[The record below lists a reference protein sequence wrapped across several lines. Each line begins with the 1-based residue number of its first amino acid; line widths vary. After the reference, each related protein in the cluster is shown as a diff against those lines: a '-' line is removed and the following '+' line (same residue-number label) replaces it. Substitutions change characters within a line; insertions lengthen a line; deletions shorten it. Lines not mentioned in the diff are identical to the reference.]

1 MKKPWSIITAS
12 ILVLLC
18 MAGTASAATDLPD
31 SPELPTA
38 IQITKDN
45 DVSASFLSNLIGPSW
60 QEIAGGAAVDDLG
73 GMGRYHGLLIGF
85 LGLFN
90 LAAMTFVSVAI
101 MYYWGVFA
109 VTTAHE
115 GKSIGGSV
123 YNSLWVPVRHA
134 VSFSFTV
141 PVLNG
146 LSLLQVAILGC
157 VSLSIN
163 FANIAWDW
171 AGQYIVQ
178 NSQSGIIDNSPPLIE
193 DESLTLIQPLFQAV
207 TVSEFLRQRAFVDEG
222 DFPHINQQIKARP
235 LPARVEYADGGWDER
250 EYKSVEIAR
259 DSRWVIVR
267 EPLAGAIT
275 VYPMPGRGMPLGQLG
290 AVTIAAPVQT
300 HDVGVVRPLSATG
313 RAMQQIAE
321 ARAVAI
327 MDAGDDLRQAAK
339 AYLWTHQLVNDY
351 LGPQAKH
358 KSGTQIAREY
368 RQKINSTTM
377 DQAEVIKEGNDAKG
391 LLESAVD
398 SKDGKAR
405 LGWASAGLFSTA
417 LAQRQRE
424 IDDMVY
430 GGSARFEFPDMDFP
444 DQGLIGDMQRFF
456 GSGNTA
462 LVLDYGAKLGLNGAA
477 NWAANVL
484 MEGRVYSS
492 KDKTGDGPGIVNKFL
507 AATFVGGT
515 GADGLVATTLSKL
528 RSHDPIVVLS
538 DFGSRAWTAA
548 AWLAGA
554 SMAAGFAGV
563 NTAAVAGGM
572 LALFAIGLTLKI
584 VAPLT
589 PVSIWL
595 YALLHWIIRVLEA
608 LLAAPF
614 WAVMHMM
621 PEGHGFAG
629 NAARK
634 GYTLLLDILARPV
647 LLVAGACASIA
658 IWLGAAQIF
667 SMLFARWLNSYTGYA
682 GAGLITEIAV
692 VAVLLIF
699 FYYLY
704 TKLFVLMVST
714 LPDRLMNWIG
724 GPSGGFGGEEAS
736 GTAPLAASGAAAAKG
751 GSMLGAA
758 VGGLSGATSKLYD
771 RKKKG
776 GDNGN
781 DNPKADLPNQIA
793 PKDEG

>member
-1 MKKPWSIITAS
+1 MKKPWIIITAS

-18 MAGTASAATDLPD
+18 IAGNAWAATDLPD
-31 SPELPTA
+31 SPELPTT

-90 LAAMTFVSVAI
+90 MAAMTFVSAAI
-101 MYYWGVFA
+101 LYYWGVFA

-163 FANIAWDW
+163 FANSAWDW

-207 TVSEFLRQRAFVDEG
+207 TISEFLRQRADG

-235 LPARVEYADGGWDER
+235 LPARVAYTDGGWDER
-250 EYKSVEIAR
+250 GFKSVEIAR

-267 EPLAGAIT
+267 EPLAGALT

-290 AVTIAAPVQT
+290 AVTISAPVQT

-321 ARAVAI
+321 ARAVAV

-339 AYLWTHQLVNDY
+339 AYLWTHQLLNDY
-351 LGPQAKH
+351 QGPQPQYKP
-358 KSGTQIAREY
+358 GTQIAREY
-368 RQKINSTTM
+368 RQKINLKTM
-377 DQAEVIKEGNDAKG
+377 SQAEIIKEGSDTRS

-424 IDDMVY
+424 IDELVY
-430 GGSARFEFPDMDFP
+430 GGSARFEFSDLDFP

-462 LVLDYGAKLGLNGAA
+462 LVLDYGDKLALNAAA

-492 KDKTGDGPGIVNKFL
+492 RDKTGDGPGIINKTL

-572 LALFAIGLTLKI
+572 LALFAVGLTLKI

-608 LLAAPF
+608 LIAAPF
-614 WAVMHMM
+614 WAVTHMM

-658 IWLGAAQIF
+658 IWLGAAQTF
-667 SMLFARWLNSYTGYA
+667 SMLFARWLNSYAGYA
-682 GAGLITEIAV
+682 GAGLITELAA

-699 FYYLY
+699 FFYLY

-736 GTAPLAASGAAAAKG
+736 GTAPLMASGAAAAKG
-751 GSMLGAA
+751 GAMLGSAIGGTAGAA
-758 VGGLSGATSKLYD
+758 NSLYD
-771 RKKKG
+771 RLWKKK
-776 GDNGN
+776 D
-781 DNPKADLPNQIA
+781 DKDEPKADLPNQIA
-793 PKDEG
+793 PKDKE